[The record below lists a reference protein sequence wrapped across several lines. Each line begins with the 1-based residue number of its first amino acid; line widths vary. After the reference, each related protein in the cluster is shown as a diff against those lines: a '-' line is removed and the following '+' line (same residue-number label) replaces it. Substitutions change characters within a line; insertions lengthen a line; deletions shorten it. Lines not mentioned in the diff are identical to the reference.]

1 MSLTSNRR
9 DFLLQ
14 SASAGAAL
22 ALGAQAVQAQAM
34 LDEKSPQASTLG
46 YVADAK
52 RADAKKFPKY
62 AAGQA
67 CHNCS
72 LFQGKAADKPGGCTL
87 FPGKQVAPG
96 GWCSAWTKKA

>member
-9 DFLLQ
+9 VFLIQ
-14 SASAGAAL
+14 SASAGAAF
-22 ALGAQAVQAQAM
+22 AVGAQAHAQAM
-34 LDEKSPQASTLG
+34 VDEKSAQATTLG

-52 RADAKKFPKY
+52 RADKKKFPKY
-62 AAGQA
+62 ADGQG

-72 LFQGKAADKPGGCTL
+72 LFQGKPTDKSGGCPL
-87 FPGKQVAPG
+87 FAGKQVASA

>member
-1 MSLTSNRR
+1 MSLISNRR
-9 DFLLQ
+9 VFLVQ

-22 ALGAQAVQAQAM
+22 VVGAQARAQTM
-34 LDEKSPQASTLG
+34 LDEKNAQAATLG

-62 AAGQA
+62 AAGQN

-72 LFQGKAADKPGGCTL
+72 LFQGKPADKAGGCPL
-87 FPGKQVAPG
+87 FAGKQVAG
-96 GWCSAWTKKA
+96 VGWCSAWTKKA

>member
-1 MSLTSNRR
+1 MSSSNRR
-9 DFLLQ
+9 VFLIQ

-22 ALGAQAVQAQAM
+22 MVTAHAHAQTMV
-34 LDEKSPQASTLG
+34 DEKSAQATTLG

-62 AAGQA
+62 AAGQG

-72 LFQGKAADKPGGCTL
+72 LFQGKPTDKAGGCPL
-87 FPGKQVAPG
+87 FAGKQVASA